1 MDTPERYEE
10 LKRDIAKA
18 REGLASSADMLRDA
32 WAELRSAASDVEGT
46 GSLESAVQSAMELE
60 FQSELAQQI
69 QEAVP
74 YQRVEETLRRVPRLE
89 VPQRPPRG
97 PRRGGRRIDTS
108 ALPDLSQLPDVP
120 EFIVRRVKRIARGIL
135 RAILII
141 VLVIVGFSV
150 LALFIGTDDDSSPPS
165 TTVVP
170 ATTVAPATTLGA
182 TASDASLFAGSWRGD
197 DAADGS
203 TLTLTIDGE
212 SLDVTLRD
220 DRSAACEE
228 AFGERVS
235 ADGDGTVAFVGGNQ
249 LVVEA
254 TVWCNL
260 AFGRTVHPEWTDR
273 PVVFLFD
280 RDSLTLD
287 GLGTCFH
294 RPELPASCD
303 G

>member
-1 MDTPERYEE
+1 
-10 LKRDIAKA
+10 
-18 REGLASSADMLRDA
+18 
-32 WAELRSAASDVEGT
+32 
-46 GSLESAVQSAMELE
+46 MELE

-69 QEAVP
+69 QEAAP
-74 YQRVEETLRRVPRLE
+74 YQRIEETLRRVPRLE
-89 VPQRPPRG
+89 VPERPPRG

-135 RAILII
+135 RAVLII
-141 VLVIVGFSV
+141 VLVIVAFSF
-150 LALFIGTDDDSSPPS
+150 LALFLRADDSSPS
-165 TTVVP
+165 TTLVP

-212 SLDVTLRD
+212 SLDVTIRD

-228 AFGERVS
+228 EFGERVS
-235 ADGDGTVAFVGGNQ
+235 ADGDGTVAFVEGNQ

-260 AFGRTVHPEWTDR
+260 AFGREVHPGWTSR